1 MKPKPSPYSPR
12 NSTALHSRVLPP
24 IINAGQQEAALIV
37 LFGFFRTA
45 DLGRQYDTVSRV
57 GGNFSFLFRHI
68 HPSVYHIRGH
78 VLSISPSRPTL
89 VYSTPWDSPVC
100 GPAPQVYFWFFI
112 TRGCYPRYSRLI
124 AMAFLGALAFW
135 DTTSCPPGNIPSY
148 FLENLQPAP
157 PPHRRWQTRSRLF
170 PDQAGHDYILNFKLR
185 ARPSRLNLGS
195 VSLDLVWLLLAAPSA
210 RCS

>member
-1 MKPKPSPYSPR
+1 MKPRHETCNLTLPVNNFGVLRNLHATENRMSGQLIHNHHRETETVAYSPR
-12 NSTALHSRVLPP
+12 NSTTLHSRVLPP

-100 GPAPQVYFWFFI
+100 EPAPQVYFRFFI
-112 TRGCYPRYSRLI
+112 TRGCYPRCILI
-124 AMAFLGALAFW
+124 
-135 DTTSCPPGNIPSY
+135 
-148 FLENLQPAP
+148 
-157 PPHRRWQTRSRLF
+157 
-170 PDQAGHDYILNFKLR
+170 
-185 ARPSRLNLGS
+185 
-195 VSLDLVWLLLAAPSA
+195 
-210 RCS
+210 